1 MKTARIVDAVE
12 AALRASLN
20 TRIAAEALDAGK
32 TVAPVVEFSQGFE
45 DPMRLTKYNACFICP
60 DQVRMERGTALSRL
74 SLDLVFAISG
84 RSKAVVMAAMQV
96 YGDAVANLVEA
107 DPTLGGSAF
116 EARFESAE
124 YAGPAPGNGLIGV
137 LIVRLNVDADDLLQ

>member
-1 MKTARIVDAVE
+1 MKTARLVDSIEAV
-12 AALRASLN
+12 LRASLN
-20 TRIAAEALDAGK
+20 TRIAVEALSTGK
-32 TVAPVVEFSQGFE
+32 TIAPVAEFSQGFE
-45 DPMRLTKYNACFICP
+45 DPMRLTKYNACLICP
-60 DQVRMERGTALSRL
+60 DQVRVERGAALSRL

-107 DPTLGGSAF
+107 DPTLGGAAF
-116 EARFESAE
+116 ETRFESAE
-124 YAGPAPGNGLIGV
+124 YAGPTPGNGLIGV